1 MKKGKDLYFSGTL
14 INIMNDNHSLAVD
27 RIGPLISW
35 SKPHGWN
42 STLIVLTTCLEGKI
56 IEYHLDSNDF
66 SNVYQDALK
75 KTENK
80 MEDLLENI
88 NKSTPI
94 IKPKLLGPKS
104 KRKSEDSLSKSKRK
118 SVSQDSD
125 EGMKKFRSILKILLS
140 SSFLIFP
147 FSY

>member
-1 MKKGKDLYFSGTL
+1 
-14 INIMNDNHSLAVD
+14 MNDDHSLAVD

-80 MEDLLENI
+80 MEDLLEDI

-104 KRKSEDSLSKSKRK
+104 KRKS
-118 SVSQDSD
+118 VSQDSD
-125 EGMKKFRSILKILLS
+125 EGIRKFRSILKIILS
-140 SSFLIFP
+140 SSFFIFP

>member
-1 MKKGKDLYFSGTL
+1 
-14 INIMNDNHSLAVD
+14 MNDDHSLAVD

-42 STLIVLTTCLEGKI
+42 STLIVLSTCLEGKM

-80 MEDLLENI
+80 IEDI

-104 KRKSEDSLSKSKRK
+104 KRKSEVSPSNSKRK

-125 EGMKKFRSILKILLS
+125 EGMRKFRSILEIILS
-140 SSFLIFP
+140 SSFFIFP
-147 FSY
+147 FS

>member
-1 MKKGKDLYFSGTL
+1 
-14 INIMNDNHSLAVD
+14 MNDDHSLAVD

-42 STLIVLTTCLEGKI
+42 STLIVLSTCLEGKM

-80 MEDLLENI
+80 IEDI

-104 KRKSEDSLSKSKRK
+104 KRKSEVSPSDEDNSPNTRAKSKRK

-125 EGMKKFRSILKILLS
+125 EGMRKFGSILGIKLS
-140 SSFLIFP
+140 SLFFIV
-147 FSY
+147 FS

>member
-1 MKKGKDLYFSGTL
+1 
-14 INIMNDNHSLAVD
+14 MNDDHSLAVD

-80 MEDLLENI
+80 IEDI

-104 KRKSEDSLSKSKRK
+104 KRKSEVSPSNSKRK

-125 EGMKKFRSILKILLS
+125 EGMRKFRSILEIILS
-140 SSFLIFP
+140 SSFFIFP

>member
-1 MKKGKDLYFSGTL
+1 
-14 INIMNDNHSLAVD
+14 MNDDHSLAVD

-42 STLIVLTTCLEGKI
+42 STLIVLSTCLEGKM

-80 MEDLLENI
+80 IEDLFENI
-88 NKSTPI
+88 SKSTPI

-104 KRKSEDSLSKSKRK
+104 KRKSEVSPSNSKRK

-125 EGMKKFRSILKILLS
+125 EGMRKFGSILGIKLS
-140 SSFLIFP
+140 SLFFIF
-147 FSY
+147 S

>member
-1 MKKGKDLYFSGTL
+1 
-14 INIMNDNHSLAVD
+14 MNDDHSLAVD

-80 MEDLLENI
+80 MEDLSENI

-104 KRKSEDSLSKSKRK
+104 KRKSVVSPSDEDNSPNTRAKSKRK

-125 EGMKKFRSILKILLS
+125 EGMRKFGSILGIKLS
-140 SSFLIFP
+140 SLFFIV
-147 FSY
+147 FS

>member
-1 MKKGKDLYFSGTL
+1 
-14 INIMNDNHSLAVD
+14 MNDDHSLAVD

-42 STLIVLTTCLEGKI
+42 STLIVLSTCLEGKM

-80 MEDLLENI
+80 IEDI

-104 KRKSEDSLSKSKRK
+104 KRKSEVSPSNSKRK

-125 EGMKKFRSILKILLS
+125 EGMRKFRSILEIILY
-140 SSFLIFP
+140 SSFFIFS
-147 FSY
+147 FS